1 MILADRAIP
10 FQTDQ
15 FQIRVL
21 KYNEMIHRTEAV
33 VTLWRYRKTQTAEKR
48 PVRIQ
53 IEPGIDDKMVK

>member
-1 MILADRAIP
+1 MP